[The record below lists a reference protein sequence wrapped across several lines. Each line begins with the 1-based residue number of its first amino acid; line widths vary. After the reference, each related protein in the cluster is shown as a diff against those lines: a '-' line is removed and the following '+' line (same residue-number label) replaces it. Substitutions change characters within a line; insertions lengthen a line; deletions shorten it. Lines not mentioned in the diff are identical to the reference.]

1 MLRRELKK
9 MLVHK
14 VLRGR
19 VLFFPYGIMK
29 INFAGDVKPYMSKII
44 SSLVLFFLLLLP
56 AGVWGADIAGI
67 EAHVV
72 NGEVLVN
79 TALSLDDKNL
89 TDLKN
94 GISKEITFYVDLFR
108 LWKSWPDEFIA
119 GKKIVK
125 TLRSDPIKKEY
136 VATSLDGTLLIEKRF
151 KSFDSMVSWALS
163 IKNIRLADVRELQQA
178 DYFVRVT
185 VESRLRKL
193 PPVIGYLLFFVPEN
207 DFRLQ
212 KDSPLIPAG
221 SAK

>member
-1 MLRRELKK
+1 
-9 MLVHK
+9 
-14 VLRGR
+14 
-19 VLFFPYGIMK
+19 
-29 INFAGDVKPYMSKII
+29 MSKTIL
-44 SSLVLFFLLLLP
+44 SLVLFYLLLHP

-72 NGEVLVN
+72 NSEVLVT

-119 GKKIVK
+119 GKKIIK

-136 VATSLDGTLLIEKRF
+136 VATSLDGSVLIEKRF

-207 DFRLQ
+207 DFRVQ

-221 SAK
+221 IER